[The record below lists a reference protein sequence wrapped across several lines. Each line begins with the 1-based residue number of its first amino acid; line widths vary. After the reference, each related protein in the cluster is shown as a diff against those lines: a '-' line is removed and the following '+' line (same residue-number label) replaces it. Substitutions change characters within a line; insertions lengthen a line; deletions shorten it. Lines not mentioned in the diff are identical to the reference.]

1 MDKKIFIRKAKN
13 FIPYCIGRIAL
24 SYKWFLAGIAKHSCL
39 GIMFP
44 KLIPFLWK
52 CIGCNIGKDV
62 CFGSDVYLDVD
73 YANQIT
79 IEDDV
84 WIASK
89 SIIFAHRRVMD
100 NYYKYGRYKECPQ
113 KMRPVIIKKGACISI
128 GAMIM
133 PGVTVGEGAVVGAGA
148 LVTKDVPAWSLVA
161 GVPAKVI
168 RFLDDQPN
176 N

>member
-1 MDKKIFIRKAKN
+1 MNKEIFIRKAKN
-13 FIPYCIGRIAL
+13 FVPYCINRVRL
-24 SYKWFLAGIAKHSCL
+24 SHKWHLAKIAKTSWL

-44 KLIPFLWK
+44 KLIPSIWRH
-52 CIGCNIGKDV
+52 IGCNIGKNV
-62 CFGSDVYLDVD
+62 CFGADVYLDVD

-84 WIASK
+84 WIASR
-89 SIIFAHRRVMD
+89 SVIFAHRRVMD

-113 KMRPVIIKKGACISI
+113 KMRPVCIKRGACISI
-128 GAMIM
+128 GAMVM

-168 RFLDDQPN
+168 RFLDEKPE
-176 N
+176 